1 MKLDL
6 VHEYPAVQR
15 AAASARVRDKLRLGD
30 LLVAQG
36 VITPAQLQVALA
48 EQKRSSRRLGR
59 ILIDDSMATEQSI
72 ASALAQ
78 QLRLPF
84 VDLTLDL
91 IDLPTAK
98 LLTETQARRYRSLP
112 ISQLS
117 GVVRLAVADP
127 TDFQSLDDVERLI
140 GLEIEPVVVTE
151 TRLHAALDR
160 LHVKNDEILGLA
172 KELELEMRAE
182 FTNATPAPASANAQV
197 DEAPVAKLLASLFE
211 DALRG
216 RASDIHV
223 EPQERKLQ
231 IRFRVDGALMLHTEA
246 ESRIAPAVVQRLKL
260 MAGLD
265 IAERR
270 LPQDGRFNA
279 KVRGQ
284 SVDIRISTMP
294 TQYGESAVLRLLS
307 QNSQFLAL
315 DKLGMPAG
323 VASRVREFVRQA
335 QGMLLVTG
343 PTGSGKTTT
352 LYGALATINSPQ
364 NKIITVEDPVEYR
377 LPGINQVQVNEK
389 IGLSFATVLRST
401 LRQDPDIVL
410 VGEMRD
416 RETVDTGLRAA
427 MTGHMVLSTLH
438 TNDAASTPT
447 RLLDMGAPRYLVA
460 TSLRL
465 VLAQRLVRAVC
476 PECAQPHAP
485 TPQESALLNS
495 VVPGAG
501 FSGLRHGMGCAN
513 CNGSGYAG
521 RLGVYELLEMTPEV
535 VTALASEDTVAYMS
549 AARKQIGELSL
560 ARHVCDLALAGK
572 TTPREAMRLI
582 GTVGEIGENAEPA
595 ETADVDPQSKPLAP

>member
-15 AAASARVRDKLRLGD
+15 AAAGARARDTLRLGD
-30 LLVAQG
+30 LLAAQG
-36 VITPAQLQVALA
+36 VITAAQLQVALA
-48 EQKRSSRRLGR
+48 EQKRSGRRLGR
-59 ILIDDSMATEQSI
+59 ILIEDGIATEQSI

-98 LLTETQARRYRSLP
+98 LLTETQARRYRALP

-140 GLEIEPVVVTE
+140 GREIKPVVVTE
-151 TRLHAALDR
+151 TRLSAALDR

-182 FTNATPAPASANAQV
+182 FTNAAPAPASANAQV

-323 VASRVREFVRQA
+323 VASRVREFVQQA

-465 VLAQRLVRAVC
+465 VRAVC
-476 PECAQPHAP
+476 TECAQPHAP

-582 GTVGEIGENAEPA
+582 GTVGEIDENAEPA